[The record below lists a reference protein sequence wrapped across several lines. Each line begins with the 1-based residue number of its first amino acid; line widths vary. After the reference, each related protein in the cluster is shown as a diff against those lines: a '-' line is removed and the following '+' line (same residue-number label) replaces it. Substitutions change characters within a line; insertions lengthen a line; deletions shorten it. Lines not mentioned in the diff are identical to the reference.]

1 MDKEC
6 FQNQFRGIFED
17 LHLVQALQ
25 CGILQLLYQEMTVK
39 IYIRNEDCF
48 LSCRENNQI
57 LKMQV
62 LWVLSRFEALRLTS
76 SNSEPSRPPMAVW
89 DEKGDRCHLSVG
101 SELSRNT
108 WDYYNTVTSSQSFL
122 DQWLTAVM
130 VFTLSTASY
139 NTVMLQNLGEKMWAA
154 HTLALHP
161 PGGDTSIF

>member
-108 WDYYNTVTSSQSFL
+108 WDYYNTVTSSQSFFGL
-122 DQWLTAVM
+122 VAHSSHGLHTQYSQLQHCYAAKPWGKDVG
-130 VFTLSTASY
+130 STYFS
-139 NTVMLQNLGEKMWAA
+139 
-154 HTLALHP
+154 P
-161 PGGDTSIF
+161 PSSRR